1 MCGICGVFNFGR
13 SEPVTP
19 ELVEAMSD
27 TMLHRGP
34 DDGGLYMSP
43 DHRVGLGFR
52 RLSIVDLVGG
62 HQPMANE
69 TDDVWIVFNG
79 EIYNHADH
87 RSELERRGHRYRT
100 RADTETIVHLYEEFG
115 ADCVNHL
122 RGMFA
127 FAIWDERQQRL
138 FLARDRIGIK
148 PLYYTVR
155 DGVFLFASEIKAL
168 LSHPLVSRELDQE
181 ALHHYLTFASTPAP
195 FTLFKGI
202 QKLPPG
208 HTMTVSAGGDIST
221 RRYWDPAC
229 FREDDPPRPEWEYVE
244 RLRDKLRESVKL
256 RMMSDVPF
264 GVFLSGGLDS
274 SLNVALMS
282 ELMDRPV
289 DTFSVSIEGD
299 QVSDEFHW
307 ARQVAKE
314 FGANHHETTIN
325 DQTFVDFFPKMVHH
339 QDEPLADPVC
349 VPIHYV
355 SELARKNGTIVVQV
369 GEGSDELFCGYTGW
383 QRYLSFYNRAWKP
396 FIRMP
401 GLLRGAAAKL
411 VGPALSPTR
420 RDFLDRAA
428 HDRELFW
435 SGAVAFWESEKRD
448 LLLNRQNGNGRLD
461 SFDIVRA
468 HLDRL
473 DVLSPGDDQLH
484 RMTFLELNQRLPEL
498 LLMRVDK
505 MSMAQS
511 IEARVP
517 FLDHKVVE
525 LALSMPSSLKYR
537 DGETKYVLKRAA
549 EGILPREIIYRQKAG
564 FCGSSRNMLSPR
576 LLQFSQQ
583 VLPAASIIREH
594 FEPRAVQAL
603 LDDQRDRRAD
613 NSFKIWNLLNLALW
627 HEHWFATSLTG
638 MAPQ

>member
-1 MCGICGVFNFGR
+1 MCGICGAFYFGR
-13 SEPVTP
+13 SEPVTS
-19 ELVEAMSD
+19 ELIEAMSN
-27 TMLHRGP
+27 TITHRGP
-34 DDGGLYMSP
+34 DDAGLYLSS
-43 DHRVGLGFR
+43 DRSAGLGFR
-52 RLSIVDLVGG
+52 RLSIVDLAGG

-69 TDDVWIVFNG
+69 TDDAWIVFNG

-87 RSELERRGHRYRT
+87 RLDLERRGHTYRT
-100 RADTETIVHLYEEFG
+100 RSDTETIVHLYEEHG
-115 ADCVNHL
+115 AGCVDFL

-127 FAIWDERQQRL
+127 FAIWDERQRRL
-138 FLARDRIGIK
+138 FLARDRIGVK

-155 DGVFLFASEIKAL
+155 DGAFLFASEIKAL
-168 LSHPLVSRELDQE
+168 LAHPLVSRELDRQ
-181 ALHHYLTFASTPAP
+181 ALHHYLTFAATPAP

-202 QKLPPG
+202 HKLPPA
-208 HTMTVSAGGDIST
+208 HTMMVSSSGEIST
-221 RRYWDPAC
+221 QRYWDAAS
-229 FREDDPPRPEWEYVE
+229 FAEEDPPRPEWEYVE
-244 RLRDKLRESVKL
+244 RLREKLRESVKL

-299 QVSDEFHW
+299 SVSDELQW
-307 ARQVAKE
+307 ARRVAKE
-314 FGANHHETTIN
+314 FGANHHEVSIN
-325 DQTFVDFFPKMVHH
+325 DQTFVDFFPTMVHH

-349 VPIHYV
+349 VPIHFV
-355 SELARKNGTIVVQV
+355 SKLARDNGTIVVQV

-396 FIRMP
+396 FVRMP
-401 GLLRGAAAKL
+401 GLLREATATF
-411 VGPALSPTR
+411 VGPALTPTR

-435 SGAVAFWESEKRD
+435 SGAVAFWETEKRA
-448 LLLNRQNGNGRLD
+448 LLGGWQNGNGHVD
-461 SFDIVRA
+461 SFDIVRTQ
-468 HLDRL
+468 LERL
-473 DVLSPGDDQLH
+473 ERVSPGQDQLH

-525 LALSMPSSLKYR
+525 LGLTIPSELKYR
-537 DGETKYVLKRAA
+537 HSETKYILKRAA
-549 EGILPREIIYRQKAG
+549 EGILPREIIYREKAG

-576 LLQFSQQ
+576 LLSFSGE
-583 VLPAASIIREH
+583 VIPSSAMIRTY
-594 FEPRAVQAL
+594 FNPSAVDTL
-603 LDDQRDRRAD
+603 LSDQREGRAD
-613 NSFKIWNLLNLALW
+613 NSFKVWNLLNLALW
-627 HEHWFATSLTG
+627 HQHWFE
-638 MAPQ
+638 

>member
-1 MCGICGVFNFGR
+1 MCGICGAFYFGR
-13 SEPVTP
+13 SEPVTRD
-19 ELVEAMSD
+19 LVVAMSD
-27 TMLHRGP
+27 TMIHRGP
-34 DDGGLYMSP
+34 DDSGQYISP

-52 RLSIVDLVGG
+52 RLSIVDLAGG

-69 TDDVWIVFNG
+69 TDDTWIVFNG

-87 RSELERRGHRYRT
+87 RPQLERRGHVYRN
-100 RADTETIVHLYEEFG
+100 RSDTETIVHLYEEHG
-115 ADCVNHL
+115 ADCVDYL
-122 RGMFA
+122 RGMFT
-127 FAIWDERQQRL
+127 FAIWDERRGRL
-138 FLARDRIGIK
+138 FLARDRIGVK

-155 DGVFLFASEIKAL
+155 DGAFLFGSEIKAL
-168 LSHPLVSRELDQE
+168 LSHPLVARELDQE
-181 ALHHYLTFASTPAP
+181 ALHHYLTFAATPAP

-202 QKLPPG
+202 HKLPPA
-208 HTMTVSAGGDIST
+208 HTMTVSASGEINT
-221 RRYWDPAC
+221 RRYWDPAN
-229 FREDDPPRPEWEYVE
+229 FAEDDPPHLEGEYVE
-244 RLRDKLRESVKL
+244 RLREKLRESVKL

-299 QVSDEFHW
+299 SVSDEFRW
-307 ARQVAKE
+307 ARRVANE
-314 FGANHHETTIN
+314 FGANHHEVTIN
-325 DQTFVDFFPKMVHH
+325 DQTFVDFFPAMVHH

-355 SELARKNGTIVVQV
+355 SDLARRNGTIVVQV

-383 QRYLSFYNRAWKP
+383 QRYLSFYERAWRP
-396 FIRMP
+396 FTRMP
-401 GLLRGAAAKL
+401 GALRGAAAAVL
-411 VGPALSPTR
+411 APALTPTR
-420 RDFLDRAA
+420 RDFLDRAVRN
-428 HDRELFW
+428 RELFW
-435 SGAVAFWESEKRD
+435 SGAIAFWESEKER
-448 LLLNRQNGNGRLD
+448 LVRNGQNGSHPDSYEVVRSHLARLD
-461 SFDIVRA
+461 S
-468 HLDRL
+468 
-473 DVLSPGDDQLH
+473 LSPGQDQLH

-505 MSMAQS
+505 MSMARS

-525 LALSMPSSLKYR
+525 LALTIPSSLKYR

-549 EGILPREIIYRQKAG
+549 EGILPREIIYRDKAG

-576 LLQFSQQ
+576 LLELSEE
-583 VLPAASIIREH
+583 VLPGARVIREH
-594 FEPRAVQAL
+594 FDVGVVQSL
-603 LDDQRDRRAD
+603 LADQRQRRAD

-627 HEHWFATSLTG
+627 HQHWLEDPTS
-638 MAPQ
+638 A

>member
-1 MCGICGVFNFGR
+1 MCGICGVLHFGR
-13 SEPVTP
+13 SEPVRA

-27 TMLHRGP
+27 SITHRGP
-34 DDGGLYMSP
+34 DDSGLYLGL
-43 DHRVGLGFR
+43 DRRVGLGFR
-52 RLSIVDLVGG
+52 RLSIVDLAGG

-87 RSELERRGHRYRT
+87 REGLEQRGHRYRT
-100 RADTETIVHLYEEFG
+100 RADTETIIHLYEEYG
-115 ADCVNHL
+115 LDCVDHL

-127 FAIWDERQQRL
+127 FAIWDQARERL
-138 FLARDRIGIK
+138 VLARDRIGVK

-155 DGVFLFASEIKAL
+155 DGAFLFASEIKAL
-168 LSHPLVSRELDQE
+168 LVHPLVARELDEE
-181 ALHHYLTFASTPAP
+181 ALHHYLTFAATPAP
-195 FTLFKGI
+195 WTLFRGI

-208 HTMTVSAGGDIST
+208 HTMTVTVSGDIST
-221 RRYWDPAC
+221 RRYWDPAA

-244 RLRDKLRESVKL
+244 RVREKLRESVKL

-289 DTFSVSIEGD
+289 DTFSVNIEGD
-299 QVSDEFHW
+299 DVSDEFQW
-307 ARQVAKE
+307 ARRVAKE
-314 FGANHHETTIN
+314 FGANHHEVTIN
-325 DQTFVDFFPKMVHH
+325 DQTFVDFFPSMVHH

-349 VPIHYV
+349 VPIYYV
-355 SELARKNGTIVVQV
+355 SDLARRNGTIVVQV

-383 QRYLSFYNRAWKP
+383 QQYLNFYNRAWKP
-396 FIRMP
+396 FVRMP
-401 GLLRGAAAKL
+401 GLLREAAATL

-435 SGAVAFWESEKRD
+435 SGAVAFWESEKAS
-448 LLLNRQNGNGRLD
+448 LLRNGHLRAD
-461 SFDIVRA
+461 SFDVVKR

-473 DVLSPGDDQLH
+473 DSVSPGQDQLH
-484 RMTFLELNQRLPEL
+484 RMTFLELNHRLPEL

-505 MSMAQS
+505 MSMARS

-517 FLDHKVVE
+517 FLDHKLVE
-525 LALSMPSSLKYR
+525 LALTIPSSLKYR
-537 DGETKYVLKRAA
+537 NGETKYVLKRAA
-549 EGILPREIIYRQKAG
+549 EGILPHEVIYRPKAG
-564 FCGSSRNMLSPR
+564 FCGSSRNMLSPK
-576 LLQFSQQ
+576 LLEYSQSI
-583 VLPAASIIREH
+583 LPDSRIIRER
-594 FEPRAVQAL
+594 FSTEAVQSL
-603 LDDQRDRRAD
+603 LDDQRQGRAD
-613 NSFKIWNLLNLALW
+613 NSFKIWNLLNLAIW
-627 HEHWFATSLTG
+627 HAHWFETRPTG
-638 MAPQ
+638 

>member
-1 MCGICGVFNFGR
+1 
-13 SEPVTP
+13 
-19 ELVEAMSD
+19 
-27 TMLHRGP
+27 
-34 DDGGLYMSP
+34 
-43 DHRVGLGFR
+43 
-52 RLSIVDLVGG
+52 
-62 HQPMANE
+62 
-69 TDDVWIVFNG
+69 
-79 EIYNHADH
+79 
-87 RSELERRGHRYRT
+87 
-100 RADTETIVHLYEEFG
+100 
-115 ADCVNHL
+115 
-122 RGMFA
+122 
-127 FAIWDERQQRL
+127 
-138 FLARDRIGIK
+138 
-148 PLYYTVR
+148 
-155 DGVFLFASEIKAL
+155 
-168 LSHPLVSRELDQE
+168 
-181 ALHHYLTFASTPAP
+181 
-195 FTLFKGI
+195 
-202 QKLPPG
+202 
-208 HTMTVSAGGDIST
+208 
-221 RRYWDPAC
+221 
-229 FREDDPPRPEWEYVE
+229 
-244 RLRDKLRESVKL
+244 
-256 RMMSDVPF
+256 MMSDVPF
-264 GVFLSGGLDS
+264 GVFLSGALDS

-299 QVSDEFHW
+299 EVSDEFHW

-401 GLLRGAAAKL
+401 GLLRSAAATL
-411 VGPALSPTR
+411 VGPSLSPTR

-448 LLLNRQNGNGRLD
+448 LLLDRQNGYGRLD

-473 DVLSPGDDQLH
+473 DALSPGEDQLH

-525 LALSMPSSLKYR
+525 LALSIPSSLKYR
-537 DGETKYVLKRAA
+537 GGETKYVLKRAA

-583 VLPAASIIREH
+583 VLPVASIIREY

-603 LDDQRDRRAD
+603 LDDQRDQRAD

-627 HEHWFATSLTG
+627 HEHWFATSLAG
-638 MAPQ
+638 VASQ

>member
-13 SEPVTP
+13 SEPVSA

-27 TMLHRGP
+27 SIIHRGP
-34 DDGGLYMSP
+34 DDSGLYLSP
-43 DHRVGLGFR
+43 DRRLGLGFR
-52 RLSIVDLVGG
+52 RLSIVDLAGG

-87 RSELERRGHRYRT
+87 RPELEKRGHSYRT
-100 RADTETIVHLYEEFG
+100 RADTETIVHLYEEHG
-115 ADCVNHL
+115 PDCVEHL

-127 FAIWDERQQRL
+127 FAIWDEPRQRL
-138 FLARDRIGIK
+138 FLARDRIGVK
-148 PLYYTVR
+148 PLYYAVR
-155 DGVFLFASEIKAL
+155 DGTFLFGSEIKAL
-168 LSHPLVSRELDQE
+168 LQHPLIARELDDE
-181 ALHHYLTFASTPAP
+181 ALHHYLTFAATPAP
-195 FTLFKGI
+195 WTLFKGI

-208 HTMTVSAGGDIST
+208 HTMTVSLSGEIST
-221 RRYWDPAC
+221 RRYWDPAS

-244 RLRDKLRESVKL
+244 RVREMLRESVKL

-289 DTFSVSIEGD
+289 DTFSVSIED
-299 QVSDEFHW
+299 DSASDEFQW
-307 ARQVAKE
+307 ARKVAKE
-314 FGANHHETTIN
+314 FGANHHEVTID
-325 DQTFVDFFPKMVHH
+325 DQDFVDFFPTMVHH

-349 VPIHYV
+349 VPIYYV
-355 SELARKNGTIVVQV
+355 SDLARKNGTIVVQV

-383 QRYLSFYNRAWKP
+383 QQYLSFYQRAWKP
-396 FIRMP
+396 FVRMP
-401 GLLRGAAAKL
+401 SIVRGAAATL
-411 VGPALSPTR
+411 LGPALSPTR

-435 SGAVAFWESEKRD
+435 SGAVAFWESEKD
-448 LLLNRQNGNGRLD
+448 GLLRQPRYGSGD
-461 SFDIVRA
+461 VDTFDIVRA

-473 DVLSPGDDQLH
+473 ESVSPGQDQLH

-505 MSMAQS
+505 MSMARS

-517 FLDHKVVE
+517 FLDHKLVE
-525 LALSMPSSLKYR
+525 LALSIPSSMKYR

-549 EGILPREIIYRQKAG
+549 EGILPREIIYRPKAG
-564 FCGSSRNMLSPR
+564 FCGSSRNMLSPKLLAFAEGVLLDSR
-576 LLQFSQQ
+576 LLHQKFNIQ
-583 VLPAASIIREH
+583 
-594 FEPRAVQAL
+594 AVHNL
-603 LDDQRDRRAD
+603 LRDQREGRAD

-627 HEHWFATSLTG
+627 HRSWFS
-638 MAPQ
+638 